1 MPGIAVI
8 ARQRSGTNFLRSLIT
23 ASSNFTNLSEVFDIN
38 AKRANENFFKFRE
51 LTGWQWKPMRDGA
64 ECVSELQSFFDS
76 LQERHPHHIID
87 IKYNQTMVCIPTYIS
102 PTSLLPVFQ
111 ALQSRKYC
119 IVHLVRED
127 VCASIVS
134 GMVANASGTFHVART
149 ADGHAPKVQVRL
161 VPEHLIGE
169 IGRREREIELFDHLC
184 RWMGNHVRVRYE
196 ELSHA
201 NAQDQTKLLQ
211 NICKRGGGAFTQL
224 GQPAFKKGL
233 GHWLDY
239 VENREEVLAVLSSQE
254 RLQKYLPAEYE
265 VPSPASA

>member
-8 ARQRSGTNFLRSLIT
+8 ARQRSGTNFLRSLIA
-23 ASSNFTNLSEVFDIN
+23 ASSNLTNLSEVFDIN
-38 AKRANENFFKFRE
+38 AKRANENFFRFRE
-51 LTGWQWKPMRDGA
+51 VAEWKWKPLRDGV
-64 ECVSELQSFFDS
+64 ECVQELVQFFDL
-76 LQERHPHHIID
+76 LQEHHPRHIID

-111 ALQSRKYC
+111 ALQNRKYC

-134 GMVANASGTFHVART
+134 GMVANVSGTFHVPRAQ
-149 ADGHAPKVQVRL
+149 DGPAPKVQIRL
-161 VPEHLIGE
+161 APEQLMGE

-196 ELSHA
+196 DVS
-201 NAQDQTKLLQ
+201 NAAAPERIKLLQ
-211 NICKRGGGAFTQL
+211 NICKRGGGTFTQL

-233 GHWLDY
+233 THWLDY
-239 VENREEVLAVLSSQE
+239 VENRDEVLRVLSSQE
-254 RLQKYLPAEYE
+254 RFQKYLPQDYE
-265 VPSPASA
+265 VPAAATG

>member
-8 ARQRSGTNFLRSLIT
+8 ARQRSGTNFLRSLIA
-23 ASSNFTNLSEVFDIN
+23 ASSNFTNLSEVFDIK

-51 LTGWQWKPMRDGA
+51 NTGWQWKPMRESA
-64 ECVSELQSFFDS
+64 ECVQELSQFFDTLHEQHS
-76 LQERHPHHIID
+76 QHIID
-87 IKYNQTMVCIPTYIS
+87 IKYNQTMVCLPTYIS

-134 GMVANASGTFHVART
+134 GMVANVSGTFHVPRA
-149 ADGHAPKVQVRL
+149 ADGGAPKAQVRL
-161 VPEHLIGE
+161 VPEQLLGE
-169 IGRREREIELFDHLC
+169 IGRREREIDLFDHLC

-196 ELSHA
+196 DLSRA
-201 NAQDQTKLLQ
+201 SPPDQTRLLQ
-211 NICKRGGGAFTQL
+211 NICKRGGGGFTQL

-239 VENREEVLAVLSSQE
+239 VENRDDVLRTLASQE
-254 RLQKYLPAEYE
+254 RFHKYLPPDYE
-265 VPSPASA
+265 IPAVATA

>member
-8 ARQRSGTNFLRSLIT
+8 ARQRSGTNFLRSLI
-23 ASSNFTNLSEVFDIN
+23 ANSSNFTNLSEVFDIN
-38 AKRANENFFKFRE
+38 ARKANENFFRFRE
-51 LTGWQWKPMRDGA
+51 LENWSYKPMREAAD
-64 ECVSELQSFFDS
+64 CVQELSRFFES
-76 LQERHPHHIID
+76 LEARHPNHLID

-111 ALQSRKYC
+111 ALQKRKYC
-119 IVHLVRED
+119 LVHLVREN

-134 GMVANASGTFHVART
+134 GMVANVSGTFHVPRT
-149 ADGHAPKVQVRL
+149 QDGPAPKVQINL
-161 VPEHLIGE
+161 VPEQLISE

-196 ELSHA
+196 DISTASAPDL
-201 NAQDQTKLLQ
+201 TRLLQ
-211 NICKRGGGAFTQL
+211 NIAKRGGGSVTQL

-239 VENREEVLAVLSSQE
+239 VENRDEILALLAGDE
-254 RLQKYLPAEYE
+254 RFQKYLPDDYE
-265 VPSPASA
+265 IPADSGA